1 MEDIPPYPPIDPT
14 TFDLIVIGT
23 GLPESIIAAA
33 ASTASKSVLHL
44 DPKPFY
50 GSHFSSL
57 PLADLPSFL
66 STHSTSPSP
75 PRPRSSED
83 SNEFSVLDLSTR
95 PLYSSI
101 DISVFSPDLLDQNSR
116 KFNLDVAGPRAFF
129 CADKSIELILNT
141 GANQYME
148 FKSIDATFVGDN
160 KGNLLNVPDSRAAIF
175 KDKSL
180 GLMEKNQL
188 MRFFKLVQG
197 HMAGEQDVKIS
208 DEDLQSPFVDFLNKM
223 GLPPKI
229 KSFILY
235 AIAMADNDQ
244 EDTGVCRDLLKT
256 KDGIDQLAL
265 YNASIGRFQN
275 ASGAL
280 LYPIYGQGE
289 LSQAFCRRA
298 AVKGCI
304 YVLRMPVTELL
315 VDKDSGCYKGV
326 RLASGQDIFSQ
337 KLILDPTFKVT
348 LPSGLSPPPPLQ
360 AKLPFFSQKDDRGKI
375 ARGICIT
382 MTSLKPD
389 MSNFLVVYPP
399 RSLFPEQATS
409 IRLLQIAS
417 SLAVCPP
424 GMYVLYISA
433 LCNDDDQGK
442 KLIHA
447 VMNTLLTVP
456 PINSE
461 SNAAV
466 QSETAESGFAV
477 QDENAE
483 SSSTGPSDPGEGKPT
498 LLWSALYNQELTLG
512 QVDFIC
518 STPMPDGKLNH
529 DDLIDAA
536 IKLFK
541 KIYPEDEFFP
551 QTSSENPED
560 DGDGDGD
567 DDVSLET

>member
-44 DPKPFY
+44 DPNPFY

-75 PRPRSSED
+75 PRPRSSEG

-188 MRFFKLVQG
+188 MMFFKLVQG

-235 AIAMADNDQ
+235 AIAMADYDQ

-360 AKLPFFSQKDDRGKI
+360 AKLPFFSQKDDRGRI

-417 SLAVCPP
+417 NLAVCPL
-424 GMYVLYISA
+424 GMFVLYISA

-466 QSETAESGFAV
+466 QSETAESGCAV

-560 DGDGDGD
+560 DGDGD

>member
-1 MEDIPPYPPIDPT
+1 MDDIPPYPPIDPT

-23 GLPESIIAAA
+23 GLPGSIIAAA
-33 ASTASKSVLHL
+33 ASTASKSVLHI
-44 DPKPFY
+44 DPNPFY

-66 STHSTSPSP
+66 SSHSTSPSP
-75 PRPRSSED
+75 PRSVSSEEHHD
-83 SNEFSVLDLSTR
+83 FSLLGLAAR
-95 PLYSSI
+95 PIYSSI
-101 DISVFSPDLLDQNSR
+101 DISSFSPDLIDQFSR
-116 KFNLDVAGPRAFF
+116 KFILDVAGPRVFF

-148 FKSIDATFVGDN
+148 FKSIDATFVGDS

-180 GLMEKNQL
+180 GLMEKNLL

-197 HMAGEQDVKIS
+197 HLADEQDVKIS

-235 AIAMADNDQ
+235 AIAMADYDQ
-244 EDTGVCRDLLKT
+244 EDTGVCGDLLKT

-298 AVKGCI
+298 AVKGCV
-304 YVLRMPVTELL
+304 YVLRMPVSALL
-315 VDKDSGCYKGV
+315 VDKDTGCYKGV

-348 LPSGLSPPPPLQ
+348 LPSGSSPSPPLQ
-360 AKLPFFSQKDDRGKI
+360 AKLPFFSPKDDRGKVV
-375 ARGICIT
+375 RGICIT
-382 MTSLKPD
+382 KTSLKPD

-399 RSLFPEQATS
+399 RSLFPEQVTS

-417 SLAVCPP
+417 NLAVCPP
-424 GMYVLYISA
+424 GMFVLYISA

-447 VMNTLLTVP
+447 VTKTLLTVP
-456 PINSE
+456 PPINSE
-461 SNAAV
+461 SSAAV
-466 QSETAESGFAV
+466 QIKTAESGCAVQDETAESG
-477 QDENAE
+477 
-483 SSSTGPSDPGEGKPT
+483 STGPSDPGEGKPT
-498 LLWSALYNQELTLG
+498 LLWSALYSQELTLG

-518 STPMPDGKLNH
+518 STPMPDGKLNY

-536 IKLFK
+536 VKLFK
-541 KIYPEDEFFP
+541 EIYPEDEFFP
-551 QTSSENPED
+551 QTSSENRED
-560 DGDGDGD
+560 DGDGDAFP
-567 DDVSLET
+567 ET

>member
-1 MEDIPPYPPIDPT
+1 MDDIPPYPPIDPT

-44 DPKPFY
+44 DPNPFY

-66 STHSTSPSP
+66 SSHSTSPSP
-75 PRPRSSED
+75 PGSASSDEHHD
-83 SNEFSVLDLSTR
+83 FSLLDLSTR

-101 DISVFSPDLLDQNSR
+101 DISSFSPDLLDQYSR
-116 KFNLDVAGPRAFF
+116 KFNLDVAGPRVFF

-180 GLMEKNQL
+180 GLMEKNLL

-197 HMAGEQDVKIS
+197 HFAGEQDVKIS

-235 AIAMADNDQ
+235 AIAMEDYDQ
-244 EDTGVCRDLLKT
+244 EDTGVCGDLLKT
-256 KDGIDQLAL
+256 KDGINQLAL

-298 AVKGCI
+298 AVKGCT
-304 YVLRMPVTELL
+304 YVLRMPVTALL
-315 VDKDSGCYKGV
+315 VDKDTGCYKGV
-326 RLASGQDIFSQ
+326 RLTSGQDIFSQ

-348 LPSGLSPPPPLQ
+348 LPSGSSPSPPLQ
-360 AKLPFFSQKDDRGKI
+360 AKFPFFSPKDDRGKI
-375 ARGICIT
+375 VRGICIT
-382 MTSLKPD
+382 KASLKPD

-399 RSLFPEQATS
+399 RSMFPEQVTS

-417 SLAVCPP
+417 NLAVCPP
-424 GMYVLYISA
+424 GMFVLYISA

-456 PINSE
+456 PPINSE
-461 SNAAV
+461 SNASA
-466 QSETAESGFAV
+466 QSETTES
-477 QDENAE
+477 
-483 SSSTGPSDPGEGKPT
+483 GKPT
-498 LLWSALYNQELTLG
+498 LLWSALYSQELTLG

-518 STPMPDGKLNH
+518 STPMPDGKLNY
-529 DDLIDAA
+529 DDLIDATV
-536 IKLFK
+536 KLFK
-541 KIYPEDEFFP
+541 EIYPEDEFFP
-551 QTSSENPED
+551 QTSSENHEH

-567 DDVSLET
+567 GDVSLET

>member
-1 MEDIPPYPPIDPT
+1 MDDIPPYPPIDPT

-44 DPKPFY
+44 DPNPFY
-50 GSHFSSL
+50 GSHFCSI

-75 PRPRSSED
+75 PYQQSSDE
-83 SNEFSVLDLSTR
+83 SNEFSVLGLSTR

-101 DISVFSPDLLDQNSR
+101 DITRFSPDLLDKNSR
-116 KFNLDVAGPRAFF
+116 KFNLDVAGPRVFF

-160 KGNLLNVPDSRAAIF
+160 KGNFSSVPDSRAAIF

-180 GLMEKNQL
+180 GLTEKNQL
-188 MRFFKLVQG
+188 MRFFKLVKG
-197 HMAGEQDVKIS
+197 HLAGEQDVKIS

-235 AIAMADNDQ
+235 AIAMADYDQ

-304 YVLRMPVTELL
+304 YVLRMSVTALL
-315 VDKDSGCYKGV
+315 VDKDSGCYMGI

-337 KLILDPTFKVT
+337 KLIIDPTFKVT
-348 LPSGLSPPPPLQ
+348 LPSGSSPPLPLPLQ
-360 AKLPFFSQKDDRGKI
+360 GKLPFFSQKDDRGKI
-375 ARGICIT
+375 ARGICLT
-382 MTSLKPD
+382 RTSLKTD

-399 RSLFPEQATS
+399 RSLFPEQVTS

-417 SLAVCPP
+417 NLAVCPP
-424 GMYVLYISA
+424 GMFVLYISA
-433 LCNDDDQGK
+433 LCDDEDQGK

-447 VMNTLLTVP
+447 VMTTVLTVP
-456 PINSE
+456 RINSE
-461 SNAAV
+461 SNAAA
-466 QSETAESGFAV
+466 QNETAG
-477 QDENAE
+477 
-483 SSSTGPSDPGEGKPT
+483 SSSTGTSDPGEGKPT
-498 LLWSALYNQELTLG
+498 LLWSALYSQELTLG

-518 STPMPDGKLNH
+518 STPMPDGKLNY
-529 DDLIDAA
+529 DDLVDAA
-536 IKLFK
+536 DKLFK
-541 KIYPEDEFFP
+541 EIYPEDEFFP
-551 QTSSENPED
+551 QTSSKNPED
-560 DGDGDGD
+560 DDDGDG
-567 DDVSLET
+567 SPET

>member
-1 MEDIPPYPPIDPT
+1 MDDIPPYPPIDPT

-44 DPKPFY
+44 DPNPFY

-66 STHSTSPSP
+66 STHSTSPSS
-75 PRPRSSED
+75 PRPHSSED

-101 DISVFSPDLLDQNSR
+101 DISCFSPDLLDQNSR
-116 KFNLDVAGPRAFF
+116 KFNLDVAGPRVFF

-175 KDKSL
+175 KDKSM
-180 GLMEKNQL
+180 GLKEKNQL

-197 HMAGEQDVKIS
+197 HLAGELDVKIS

-235 AIAMADNDQ
+235 AIAMADYDQ

-304 YVLRMPVTELL
+304 YVLRMPVTALL

-348 LPSGLSPPPPLQ
+348 LPSGSSPPPPLQ

-382 MTSLKPD
+382 ATSLKPD

-417 SLAVCPP
+417 NLAVCPP
-424 GMYVLYISA
+424 GMFVLYISA
-433 LCNDDDQGK
+433 LCDGDDQGK

-466 QSETAESGFAV
+466 QSETTESGCAV
-477 QDENAE
+477 QDETAE

-498 LLWSALYNQELTLG
+498 LLWSALYNQDLTLG

-518 STPMPDGKLNH
+518 STPMPDGKLNN
-529 DDLIDAA
+529 DYLIDVAV
-536 IKLFK
+536 KLFK

-560 DGDGDGD
+560 DGDGD
-567 DDVSLET
+567 VSPET

>member
-1 MEDIPPYPPIDPT
+1 MDDIPPYPPIDPT

-44 DPKPFY
+44 DPNPFY

-66 STHSTSPSP
+66 FSHSTSSSP
-75 PRPRSSED
+75 PPSASSDEHHH
-83 SNEFSVLDLSTR
+83 FSFLDLSTR

-101 DISVFSPDLLDQNSR
+101 GISSFSTDLDQYSR
-116 KFNLDVAGPRAFF
+116 KFNLDVAGPRVFF
-129 CADKSIELILNT
+129 CADKSIELILNN

-160 KGNLLNVPDSRAAIF
+160 KGNLLNVPDSRASIF

-180 GLMEKNQL
+180 GLMEKNLL

-197 HMAGEQDVKIS
+197 HLAGEEDLKIS
-208 DEDLQSPFVDFLNKM
+208 DEDLLSPFVDFLNKM
-223 GLPPKI
+223 GLPHKI

-235 AIAMADNDQ
+235 AIAMADYDQ
-244 EDTGVCRDLLKT
+244 EDTGVCGDLLKT
-256 KDGIDQLAL
+256 KDGIDRLAL

-304 YVLRMPVTELL
+304 YVLRMPVTALL
-315 VDKDSGCYKGV
+315 VDKDTGCYKGV
-326 RLASGQDIFSQ
+326 KLASGQDIFSQ

-348 LPSGLSPPPPLQ
+348 LPTGSSPSPPLQ
-360 AKLPFFSQKDDRGKI
+360 AKLPFFSPKDDRGKI
-375 ARGICIT
+375 VRGICIT
-382 MTSLKPD
+382 KTSLKPD

-399 RSLFPEQATS
+399 RSLFPEQVTS

-417 SLAVCPP
+417 NLAVCPP
-424 GMYVLYISA
+424 GMFVLYISA

-442 KLIHA
+442 KLVHA
-447 VMNTLLTVP
+447 VINTFLTVPP

-466 QSETAESGFAV
+466 QSETVESGCVVQDGTAES
-477 QDENAE
+477 
-483 SSSTGPSDPGEGKPT
+483 PGEGKPT
-498 LLWSALYNQELTLG
+498 LLWSALYSQELTLG

-518 STPMPDGKLNH
+518 STPMPDGKLNY
-529 DDLIDAA
+529 DNLIDATV
-536 IKLFK
+536 KLFK
-541 KIYPEDEFFP
+541 EIYPEAEFFP
-551 QTSSENPED
+551 QTSSENHED
-560 DGDGDGD
+560 DGDGD
-567 DDVSLET
+567 VSPET